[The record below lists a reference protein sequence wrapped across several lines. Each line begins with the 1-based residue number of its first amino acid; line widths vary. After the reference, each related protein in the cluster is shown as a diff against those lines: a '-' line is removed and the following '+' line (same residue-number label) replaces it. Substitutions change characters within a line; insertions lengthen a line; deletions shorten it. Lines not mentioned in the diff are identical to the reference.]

1 MKKLFAL
8 SVLVLFSVF
17 FTTLSAGFVL
27 AQEVVTVHLFHS
39 DGCPHCR
46 DERAFLEEIAP
57 KYPAVEF
64 ALYEISKDASAAKLL
79 GKVGEALK
87 TTIPGVP
94 FTVIGDQFVVGFGS
108 AETTGLQIEKLI
120 QQQQKT
126 QRPDVVQA
134 LLLDSATTETPT
146 ESLIPP
152 LDEGEDP
159 VVPAQEDDPAGEP
172 PLSVL
177 DTSIPVP
184 FFGSISIRTLSLPAL
199 TILVAFLDGFNP
211 CAMWV
216 LLFLISLLLGMKDRK
231 RMWILGTTFI
241 VASGLVYLLF
251 MTAWLN
257 FFLLLGYIQLI
268 RLLIGVFAIGVG
280 IYQLR
285 DFYVNKD
292 GGCKVVPSE
301 KRRPWL
307 ERMKKVVGQKQLVF
321 AMAGMVGLA
330 AAVNVVELACS
341 AGLPAI
347 YTQVLAVSGLA
358 TWQHYALLLLYIVIF
373 MIDDILI
380 FVIAMTTLQI
390 TGIQHKYARYSHLI
404 GGFVIFL
411 LGLLLVFK
419 PEWLLFG

>member
-1 MKKLFAL
+1 MMKKLFAL

-17 FTTLSAGFVL
+17 FTTLFARSVL

-57 KYPAVEF
+57 KYPTVEF

-108 AETTGLQIEKLI
+108 PETTGVQIERLI
-120 QQQQKT
+120 EQQQQS
-126 QRPDVVQA
+126 QRPDVVKA
-134 LLLDSATTETPT
+134 LLLESTTTDIPTMTPAVEET
-146 ESLIPP
+146 EEI
-152 LDEGEDP
+152 
-159 VVPAQEDDPAGEP
+159 VPI
-172 PLSVL
+172 SVL

>member
-1 MKKLFAL
+1 MMKKLFAL
-8 SVLVLFSVF
+8 SILVLFAAL
-17 FTTLSAGFVL
+17 FTTWTARSVA
-27 AQEVVTVHLFHS
+27 AQDVITVHLFHS

-46 DERAFLEEIAP
+46 DERAFLEEITP
-57 KYPAVEF
+57 RYPDVEF
-64 ALYEISKDASAAKLL
+64 ALYEISKDPSAAKLL

-108 AETTGLQIEKLI
+108 SETTGAQIERLI
-120 QQQQKT
+120 EQQQQN
-126 QRPDVVQA
+126 QRPDVVKA
-134 LLLDSATTETPT
+134 LLLESTTTDIPT
-146 ESLIPP
+146 TT
-152 LDEGEDP
+152 P
-159 VVPAQEDDPAGEP
+159 VVEETKVLEEP
-172 PLSVL
+172 VPQDVSAEIVPLSVL
-177 DTSIPVP
+177 DTSIAVPVV
-184 FFGSISIRTLSLPAL
+184 GSVSIRSLSLPML
-199 TILVAFLDGFNP
+199 TVLIAFLDGFNP

-268 RLLIGVFAIGVG
+268 RLLIGAFAISVG

-285 DFYVNKD
+285 DFYVNKE

-307 ERMKKVVGQKQLVF
+307 ERMKKIVGQKQLVF

-380 FVIAMTTLQI
+380 FVIAMTTLQV

>member
-1 MKKLFAL
+1 MMKKLFAL

-57 KYPAVEF
+57 QYPTVEF

-108 AETTGLQIEKLI
+108 PETTGVQIERLI
-120 QQQQKT
+120 EQQQQS
-126 QRPDVVQA
+126 QRPDVVKA
-134 LLLDSATTETPT
+134 LLLESTTTDIPTMTPAVEET
-146 ESLIPP
+146 EEI
-152 LDEGEDP
+152 
-159 VVPAQEDDPAGEP
+159 VPI
-172 PLSVL
+172 SVL

>member
-1 MKKLFAL
+1 MMKKLFTL
-8 SVLVLFSVF
+8 SVLVLFAVLFNSRAV
-17 FTTLSAGFVL
+17 GFVS
-27 AQEVVTVHLFHS
+27 AQAAVTVHLFHS
-39 DGCPHCR
+39 EGCPHCR
-46 DERAFLEEIAP
+46 DERAFLEAIAP
-57 KYPAVEF
+57 RYPDVEF
-64 ALYEISKDASAAKLL
+64 ALYEISKDPSAAKLL

-108 AETTGLQIEKLI
+108 SETTGLQIEKLI

-134 LLLDSATTETPT
+134 LLLDSATAETPMVTPTIVKT
-146 ESLIPP
+146 EQS
-152 LDEGEDP
+152 EETTQEKS
-159 VVPAQEDDPAGEP
+159 PAVDQ

-177 DTSIPVP
+177 DTSIAVPVV
-184 FFGSISIRTLSLPAL
+184 GSVSIRSLSLPML
-199 TILVAFLDGFNP
+199 TVLIAFLDGFNP

-216 LLFLISLLLGMKDRK
+216 LLFLISLLLGMHDRK
-231 RMWILGTTFI
+231 RMWILGSTFI

-257 FFLLLGYIQLI
+257 FFLLLGYIQLT
-268 RLLIGVFAIGVG
+268 RTLIGLFALGVG

-307 ERMKKVVGQKQLVF
+307 ERMKKIVGQKQLVF
-321 AMAGMVGLA
+321 AMVGMVGLA

-358 TWQHYALLLLYIVIF
+358 TWQHYALLLLYIIIF

-380 FVIAMTTLQI
+380 FVIAMTTLQV

>member
-1 MKKLFAL
+1 MMKKLFAL
-8 SVLVLFSVF
+8 SVLVLFAVLFNSRAV
-17 FTTLSAGFVL
+17 GFVS
-27 AQEVVTVHLFHS
+27 AQAAVTVHLFHS
-39 DGCPHCR
+39 EGCPHCR

-57 KYPAVEF
+57 RYPDVEF

-108 AETTGLQIEKLI
+108 SETTGVQIERLI
-120 QQQQKT
+120 EQQQQS
-126 QRPDVVQA
+126 QRPDIVKA
-134 LLLDSATTETPT
+134 LQFESTTNKTTATTPT
-146 ESLIPP
+146 IVEAENP
-152 LDEGEDP
+152 EE
-159 VVPAQEDDPAGEP
+159 ATQEDGSTVDPT
-172 PLSVL
+172 LNVL
-177 DTSIPVP
+177 DTSISVPVV
-184 FFGSISIRTLSLPAL
+184 GNISIRSLSLPTL
-199 TILVAFLDGFNP
+199 TVLIAFLDGFNP

-216 LLFLISLLLGMKDRK
+216 LIFLISLLIGMHDRK
-231 RMWILGTTFI
+231 RMWILGSTFI

-257 FFLLLGYIQLI
+257 FFLLLGYIQLT
-268 RLLIGVFAIGVG
+268 RTLIGLFALGVG

-358 TWQHYALLLLYIVIF
+358 TWQHYALLLLYIIIF

-380 FVIAMTTLQI
+380 FMIAMKTLQI

-404 GGFVIFL
+404 GGIVIFL
-411 LGLLLVFK
+411 LGILLVFK
-419 PEWLLFG
+419 PEWLL

>member
-1 MKKLFAL
+1 MMKKLFAL
-8 SVLVLFSVF
+8 IVLVLFSVF
-17 FTTLSAGFVL
+17 FTTWSASSVL

-57 KYPAVEF
+57 KYPTVEF
-64 ALYEISKDASAAKLL
+64 ALYEISKDVSAAKLL
-79 GKVGEALK
+79 GKVGEVLK

-108 AETTGLQIEKLI
+108 PETTGVQIERLI
-120 QQQQKT
+120 EQQQQS
-126 QRPDVVQA
+126 QRPDVVKA
-134 LLLDSATTETPT
+134 LLLESTTTDIPTMTPAVEET
-146 ESLIPP
+146 EEI
-152 LDEGEDP
+152 
-159 VVPAQEDDPAGEP
+159 V

-177 DTSIPVP
+177 DTSIAVP
-184 FFGSISIRTLSLPAL
+184 LIGNISIRSLSLPML
-199 TILVAFLDGFNP
+199 TVLIAFLDGFNP

>member
-1 MKKLFAL
+1 MNKLLVMSVVAVFGLFLSLGFAT
-8 SVLVLFSVF
+8 STVV
-17 FTTLSAGFVL
+17 
-27 AQEVVTVHLFHS
+27 AQESVTLHLFHS
-39 DGCPHCR
+39 EGCPHCR
-46 DERAFLEEIAP
+46 DEREFLAEILP
-57 KYPAVEF
+57 KYPSAQLQ
-64 ALYEISKDASAAKLL
+64 LYEVSQNRDAAELL
-79 GKVGEALK
+79 SKVGEALE
-87 TTIPGVP
+87 TTVAGVP
-94 FTVIGDQFVVGFGS
+94 FTVIGDQFIVGFGS
-108 AETTGLQIEKLI
+108 PETTGVQIEHLI

-126 QRPDVVQA
+126 KRPDVVQS
-134 LLLDSATTETPT
+134 LLLKSANTEKPTPT
-146 ESLIPP
+146 PMAEASPS
-152 LDEGEDP
+152 
-159 VVPAQEDDPAGEP
+159 
-172 PLSVL
+172 SVL
-177 DTSIPVP
+177 ANSINVP
-184 FFGSISIRTLSLPAL
+184 LMGNISIRSLSLPAL
-199 TILVAFLDGFNP
+199 TVLIAFLDGFNP

-216 LLFLISLLLGMKDRK
+216 LIFLISLLIGMHDRK
-231 RMWILGTTFI
+231 RMWILGSTFI

-257 FFLLLGYIQLI
+257 FFLLLGYIQLT
-268 RLLIGVFAIGVG
+268 RTLIGLFALGVG

-358 TWQHYALLLLYIVIF
+358 TWQHYALLLLYIIIF

-380 FVIAMTTLQI
+380 FMIAMKTLQI

-404 GGFVIFL
+404 GGIVIFL
-411 LGLLLVFK
+411 LGILLVFK
-419 PEWLLFG
+419 PEWLL

>member
-1 MKKLFAL
+1 MMKKLFAL
-8 SVLVLFSVF
+8 SVLVLFAVLFNSRAV
-17 FTTLSAGFVL
+17 GFVS
-27 AQEVVTVHLFHS
+27 AQAAVTVHLFHS
-39 DGCPHCR
+39 EGCPHCR

-57 KYPAVEF
+57 RYPDVEF

-108 AETTGLQIEKLI
+108 SETTGVQIERLI
-120 QQQQKT
+120 EQQQQS
-126 QRPDVVQA
+126 QRPDIVKA
-134 LLLDSATTETPT
+134 LQFESTTNKTTATTPT
-146 ESLIPP
+146 IVEAENP
-152 LDEGEDP
+152 EE
-159 VVPAQEDDPAGEP
+159 ATQEDGSTVDPT
-172 PLSVL
+172 LNVL
-177 DTSIPVP
+177 DTSISVPVV
-184 FFGSISIRTLSLPAL
+184 GNISIRSLSLPTL
-199 TILVAFLDGFNP
+199 TVLIAFLDGFNP

-216 LLFLISLLLGMKDRK
+216 LIFLISLLIGMHDRK
-231 RMWILGTTFI
+231 RMWILGSTFI

-257 FFLLLGYIQLI
+257 FFLLLGYIQLT
-268 RLLIGVFAIGVG
+268 RTLIGLFALGVG

-358 TWQHYALLLLYIVIF
+358 TWQHYVLLLLYIIIF

-380 FVIAMTTLQI
+380 FVIAMKTLQI

-404 GGFVIFL
+404 GGIVIFL
-411 LGLLLVFK
+411 LGILLVFK

>member
-1 MKKLFAL
+1 MMKKLFTL
-8 SVLVLFSVF
+8 SVLVLFAVLFNSRAV
-17 FTTLSAGFVL
+17 GFVS
-27 AQEVVTVHLFHS
+27 AQAAVTVHLFHS
-39 DGCPHCR
+39 EGCPHCR

-57 KYPAVEF
+57 RYPDVEF

-108 AETTGLQIEKLI
+108 SETTGLQIEKLI

-134 LLLDSATTETPT
+134 LLLDSATAETPMVTPTIVKT
-146 ESLIPP
+146 EQS
-152 LDEGEDP
+152 EETTQEKS
-159 VVPAQEDDPAGEP
+159 PAVDQ

-177 DTSIPVP
+177 DTSIAVPVV
-184 FFGSISIRTLSLPAL
+184 GSVSIRSLSLPML
-199 TILVAFLDGFNP
+199 TVLIAFLDGFNP

-216 LLFLISLLLGMKDRK
+216 LLFLISLLLGMHDRK
-231 RMWILGTTFI
+231 RMWILGSTFI

-257 FFLLLGYIQLI
+257 FFLLLGYIQLT
-268 RLLIGVFAIGVG
+268 RTLIGLFALGVG

-307 ERMKKVVGQKQLVF
+307 ERMKKIVGQKQLVF
-321 AMAGMVGLA
+321 AMVGMVGLA

-358 TWQHYALLLLYIVIF
+358 TWQHYALLLLYIIIF

-380 FVIAMTTLQI
+380 FVIAMTTLQV

>member
-1 MKKLFAL
+1 MNKLLVL
-8 SVLVLFSVF
+8 SVMAVF
-17 FTTLSAGFVL
+17 GFFLSLGFATPIVV
-27 AQEVVTVHLFHS
+27 AQESVVLHLFHS
-39 DGCPHCR
+39 EGCPHCK
-46 DERAFLEEIAP
+46 DEREFLSELLP
-57 KYPAVEF
+57 KYPFVQLQ
-64 ALYEISKDASAAKLL
+64 LYEVSQNRESAELL
-79 GKVGEALK
+79 SKVGEALE
-87 TTIPGVP
+87 TSVAGVP

-108 AETTGLQIEKLI
+108 SETTGVQIERLI
-120 QQQQKT
+120 EQQQQS
-126 QRPDVVQA
+126 QRPDIVKA
-134 LLLDSATTETPT
+134 LQLESTTTKTPATTPT
-146 ESLIPP
+146 IVEAEKP
-152 LDEGEDP
+152 EE
-159 VVPAQEDDPAGEP
+159 ATQEDGSTVDPT
-172 PLSVL
+172 LNVL
-177 DTSIPVP
+177 DTSISVPVV
-184 FFGSISIRTLSLPAL
+184 GNISIRSLSLPTL
-199 TILVAFLDGFNP
+199 TVLVAFLDGFNP

-231 RMWILGTTFI
+231 RMWILGSTFI

-257 FFLLLGYIQLI
+257 FFLLLGYIQLT
-268 RLLIGVFAIGVG
+268 RTLIGLFALGVG

-307 ERMKKVVGQKQLVF
+307 ERMKKIVGQKQLVF

-358 TWQHYALLLLYIVIF
+358 TWQHYVLLLLYIIIF

-380 FVIAMTTLQI
+380 FVIAMKTLQI

-404 GGFVIFL
+404 GGIVIFL
-411 LGLLLVFK
+411 LGILLVFK
-419 PEWLLFG
+419 PEWLL